1 MSKIKH
7 NKIKNTGILFELL
20 TRQITADILEGKDNN
35 KSASVSLVKEFFSK
49 NTSMGKELDLI
60 KLLSETKYKS
70 VTKAEQLIELTLTA
84 RKKISNSKLRNEKYN
99 LIKKIRENY
108 NPTDF
113 FKTTIPNYKLYA
125 SIYKLF
131 ETRSEDS
138 ATINDI
144 ISSKSV
150 IIENITSKK
159 VTKKFESEKLKEFKE
174 QNEDVRLLTYK
185 VLVDNF
191 NKKYNGLDESQR
203 KLLKMYIN
211 NVANTGTLKEFIS
224 KEVVN
229 IKKYIKDNISKVDD
243 KIVKIKLS
251 EASKLLEKLNSGGV
265 VKDSQVVSLM
275 RWYQLVKEIKDVVST
290 K

>member
-1 MSKIKH
+1 MRI
-7 NKIKNTGILFELL
+7 
-20 TRQITADILEGKDNN
+20 
-35 KSASVSLVKEFFSK
+35 
-49 NTSMGKELDLI
+49 
-60 KLLSETKYKS
+60 
-70 VTKAEQLIELTLTA
+70 
-84 RKKISNSKLRNEKYN
+84 
-99 LIKKIRENY
+99 
-108 NPTDF
+108 
-113 FKTTIPNYKLYA
+113 
-125 SIYKLF
+125 
-131 ETRSEDS
+131 

-211 NVANTGTLKEFIS
+211 NVTNTGTLKEFIS

-251 EASKLLEKLNSGGV
+251 EGSKLLEKLNSGGV

-275 RWYQLVKEIKDVVST
+275 RWYQLVKEIKDVVSS

>member
-35 KSASVSLVKEFFSK
+35 KSAAVSLVKEFFSK

-113 FKTTIPNYKLYA
+113 FKTTIRLGLAEGTFRP
-125 SIYKLF
+125 
-131 ETRSEDS
+131 ETWKYYFPGRYYR
-138 ATINDI
+138 NPK
-144 ISSKSV
+144 SSGW
-150 IIENITSKK
+150 E
-159 VTKKFESEKLKEFKE
+159 
-174 QNEDVRLLTYK
+174 
-185 VLVDNF
+185 
-191 NKKYNGLDESQR
+191 
-203 KLLKMYIN
+203 
-211 NVANTGTLKEFIS
+211 
-224 KEVVN
+224 
-229 IKKYIKDNISKVDD
+229 
-243 KIVKIKLS
+243 
-251 EASKLLEKLNSGGV
+251 
-265 VKDSQVVSLM
+265 
-275 RWYQLVKEIKDVVST
+275 
-290 K
+290 